1 MLRSLTEKV
10 GQVLVPGDHFS
21 CGSDETDAA
30 VIPLTEASRP
40 QKVMCG
46 PGLRRCGDRLLVCK
60 SGVLRHKQP
69 NVFWMDS
76 QQKRVSPS
84 PDSLYLRGTG
94 SLLLS
99 RYNNPDAQ

>member
-10 GQVLVPGDHFS
+10 GQVLVPGDQFS
-21 CGSDETDAA
+21 CGPDETDAA

-40 QKVMCG
+40 QKVLCG

-76 QQKRVSPS
+76 QQKRVSPP
-84 PDSLYLRGTG
+84 PDPVYLRCTG
-94 SLLLS
+94 SLLPTLFSSLS
-99 RYNNPDAQ
+99 

>member
-1 MLRSLTEKV
+1 MFKSLTEKV
-10 GQVLVPGDHFS
+10 GQVLVPGDQFS
-21 CGSDETDAA
+21 CGPDETDAA

-40 QKVMCG
+40 QKVLCG

-76 QQKRVSPS
+76 QQKRVSES
-84 PDSLYLRGTG
+84 IS
-94 SLLLS
+94 
-99 RYNNPDAQ
+99 